1 MNPLLSSICAKNRSL
16 AFAWDDN
23 SANPAAL
30 EHHAK
35 RDAVGAEEF
44 STLYWVRCR
53 RESEDTAQA
62 EAESVGKSIGM
73 IKLQKTCDE
82 FTWHRVCNHN
92 QWIVPIRGTRPI
104 PVQRGHEE

>member
-16 AFAWDDN
+16 AFAPDDN
-23 SANPAAL
+23 SAGLVAL

-35 RDAVGAEEF
+35 LGAVGAEEF

-53 RESEDTAQA
+53 RESTDTAQTKV
-62 EAESVGKSIGM
+62 EVVGKSIGI

-82 FTWHRVCNHN
+82 FTWHWVCNHN
-92 QWIVPIRGTRPI
+92 QWIVPIRGTRTI